1 MHTLRVIKEPG
12 GWTLWLGPG
21 IASPFRTRAQAVR
34 AAECLC
40 EQLRGH
46 GEILE
51 VRIEEEPVAAPH
63 PSDQPLPERLAELL
77 RGAHAE
83 MGSPSR

>member
-21 IASPFRTRAQAVR
+21 FASPFRTRAQAVR

-46 GEILE
+46 GEAME
-51 VRIEEEPVAAPH
+51 VCVEEEPTADLH
-63 PSDQPLPERLAELL
+63 PSDQRLPERLAELL
-77 RGAHAE
+77 RGAMA
-83 MGSPSR
+83 GQSR